1 MANRQQVIDYY
12 LEFRRSTLLRRSW
25 KTYITL
31 VLLVSSTLL
40 SIVHVLIFRDPPT
53 LFFYIALDIVFVP
66 IQVLLVT
73 VIIERL
79 LSEREKQLV
88 LKKMNMV
95 VGAFFGEVGNR
106 LIGRMGSTCI
116 DFSKLEENLAI
127 SSHWDRKD
135 YKAAVDFVEKYE
147 CRFDSG
153 RAELNELKKLL
164 LEKRNFV
171 LGLLQNPN
179 LLEHDKFTDLLWAI
193 CHLTEELEA
202 RTDIGVLPKSDLRHI
217 EGDVQR
223 AFALLIREWLSY
235 MEHLKQDYPYMYSLS
250 VRTNPFNPDASPIV
264 I

>member
-1 MANRQQVIDYY
+1 MI
-12 LEFRRSTLLRRSW
+12 RRSW

-31 VLLVSSTLL
+31 VLLTSSALL
-40 SIVHVLIFRDPPT
+40 SILHVLIFRDPPT

-79 LSEREKQLV
+79 LSERDKQLV

-95 VGAFFGEVGNR
+95 IGAFFGEVGNK
-106 LIGRMGSTCI
+106 LIGQMGSTCI
-116 DFSKLEENLAI
+116 DFSKLEEILAI
-127 SSHWDRKD
+127 NPHWDSND
-135 YKAAVDFVEKYE
+135 YKAAVDFIEKYE
-147 CRFDSG
+147 CRFDSS
-153 RAELNELKKLL
+153 RAELRDLKKLL
-164 LEKRNFV
+164 LEKRNFI

-202 RTDIGVLPKSDLRHI
+202 RTDIGGLPQSDLRHI
-217 EGDVQR
+217 EADVQR
-223 AFALLIREWLSY
+223 AFGLLIREWLAY

-250 VRTNPFNPDASPIV
+250 VRLNPFNPDASPV
-264 I
+264 VT